1 MHALKP
7 MADMNMCAGLEEDGY
22 DSELIGDDEDR
33 ARLNNMNELEREM
46 ILAERAE
53 AREQA
58 RERRKQAQ
66 MVEQRTRD
74 TRTSDKVRPF
84 RLSCQSVCCSFA
96 QAASKHNMK

>member
-1 MHALKP
+1 MS
-7 MADMNMCAGLEEDGY
+7 DMNMSAGLEEDGY

-74 TRTSDKVRPF
+74 TRTSDKVGTF
-84 RLSCQSVCCSFA
+84 RLSWQ
-96 QAASKHNMK
+96 MY